1 MKASSAPRQPFV
13 GLALSAAAGIAVAD
27 FFPLGPTTVAVLV
40 AVGALLAFVWP
51 GSKRAYVLI
60 TACFFVLHSFQMR
73 DSPGL
78 DLAEEFGD
86 RPRAINA
93 TGLVVSEARTVQN
106 GMATFLLRLHTIA
119 ADGAEQES
127 HATIRARWR
136 GTVEPGDELQL
147 FGLIGP
153 IAPPRNPGEFDMR
166 SYLARRDVRQELYV
180 RYAENGAILR
190 HTTPNPILRAA
201 QKSRVWMEA
210 VLSRGLENSPDAQSL
225 VKGMALGVRHE
236 TEEDIEEPFQQTGT
250 LHLFAVAG
258 LHVGIVAQLLWILA
272 MVLHLPRKWTIALI
286 IPALFFYA
294 AVTGLHTSS
303 VRAAVMS
310 AVLLAGFFAERKV
323 FALNSLAA
331 AAFLILSWNPN
342 ELFSLGFQLSF
353 SVVAAIILL
362 ADPIF
367 RFFRRWGAPDPFLPR
382 VLLRAPRRLADTCL
396 GWICR
401 GASVSAAAWIGSFPL
416 LLWDFYLITTI
427 SVLANLVIVP
437 IAFFILGIA
446 MLSLLVA
453 PFLSSSLSIV
463 FNNANWA
470 LAKAILGVVHVFA
483 QVPGGHYYVGHPHWP
498 SGAEAEITVLDAGA
512 GGAVHLRSG
521 NTNWLWDC
529 GSERGYERLVRP
541 YLHSRGID
549 RLTGL
554 ALTQA
559 DSLHIG
565 GAINVIDDFAPAF
578 LRDNPAPDR
587 SQVHRRIQQELITRG
602 LQSQPLQAG
611 SELKLSSR
619 VTAKILHPPAM
630 SLGSTADDQ
639 AVVAQL
645 IIDSRVRV
653 LLVSDIGVVTENALC
668 ENHLD
673 LRSDILVKGQHR
685 TGVSGSERFLDQV
698 KPTLIIATSRDFPE
712 TERLTDEWAEMVQSR
727 GIKLFRQDKTGAVEL
742 RFYRQRWEASAYLTG
757 ETFVPNNRHENGTR
771 DAAPPA
777 RRTCE

>member
-13 GLALSAAAGIAVAD
+13 GLALSAAAGIAAGD
-27 FFPLGPTTVAVLV
+27 IFPPAEAAVPVVV
-40 AVGALLAFVWP
+40 AVGALFVLAWP
-51 GSKRAYVLI
+51 DSKRTYILI
-60 TACFFVLHSFQMR
+60 AACFFVLHSFHLR

-78 DLAEEFGD
+78 ELVQELGD
-86 RPRAINA
+86 VPRATNV
-93 TGLVVSEARTVQN
+93 TGLVVSEARTAAN
-106 GMATFLLRLHTIA
+106 GMATFLLRLHAIS
-119 ADGAEQES
+119 ADRTEQKS
-127 HATIRARWR
+127 HATIRVRWR

-147 FGLIGP
+147 FGLLGP

-166 SYLARRDVRQELYV
+166 SYLARRDIRQELFV
-180 RYAENGAILR
+180 RYPENGAILR

-201 QKSRVWMEA
+201 QKSRRWMQD
-210 VLSRGLENSPDAQSL
+210 VLCRGLEGSPEVQGMIN
-225 VKGMALGVRHE
+225 GMALGVRHE

-258 LHVGIVAQLLWILA
+258 LHVGIVARLLWILA

-310 AVLLAGFFAERKV
+310 AVLLAGFFVERKV
-323 FALNSLAA
+323 SALNSLAA
-331 AAFLILSWNPN
+331 AAFLILSWDTN

-353 SVVAAIILL
+353 SVVAAIISL

-367 RFFRRWGAPDPFLPR
+367 RFLRRWGAPDPFLPR
-382 VLLRAPRRLADTCL
+382 VLLRTPRRFVDASL

-416 LLWDFYLITTI
+416 LLWDFYLITNV
-427 SVLANLVIVP
+427 SVLANLVVVP

-446 MLSLLVA
+446 MLSLLAV
-453 PFLSSSLSIV
+453 PFSSALSVV

-483 QVPGGHYYVGHPHWP
+483 QIPGGHYYVAHPHWP

-521 NTNWLWDC
+521 SANWLWDC
-529 GSERGYERLVRP
+529 ASERDYERLLRP

-549 RLTGL
+549 RLAGL
-554 ALTQA
+554 ALTHG

-565 GAINVIDDFAPAF
+565 GAINVIEDFVPPF
-578 LRDNPAPDR
+578 LYDNPAPDR
-587 SQVHRRIQQELITRG
+587 SKVHRKIQLELMTQG
-602 LQSQPLQAG
+602 LQSRPLRAG
-611 SELKLSSR
+611 LEVKISPR
-619 VTAKILHPPAM
+619 ITARIFHPPAI

-645 IIDSRVRV
+645 IIDSGVRV
-653 LLVSDIGVVTENALC
+653 LLVSDIGVETENALC
-668 ENHLD
+668 ENRLD
-673 LRSDILVKGQHR
+673 LRSDILIKGQHR
-685 TGVSGSERFLDQV
+685 SGVSGSERFLAQV
-698 KPTLIIATSRDFPE
+698 QPKLIIATSRDFPE
-712 TERLTDEWAEMVQSR
+712 TERLTDEWAEKVKALD
-727 GIKLFRQDKTGAVEL
+727 IELFRQDKTGAVEL

-757 ETFVPNNRHENGTR
+757 ETFRSSTR
-771 DAAPPA
+771 
-777 RRTCE
+777 

>member
-1 MKASSAPRQPFV
+1 MQ
-13 GLALSAAAGIAVAD
+13 D
-27 FFPLGPTTVAVLV
+27 VL
-40 AVGALLAFVWP
+40 
-51 GSKRAYVLI
+51 
-60 TACFFVLHSFQMR
+60 C
-73 DSPGL
+73 
-78 DLAEEFGD
+78 
-86 RPRAINA
+86 
-93 TGLVVSEARTVQN
+93 
-106 GMATFLLRLHTIA
+106 
-119 ADGAEQES
+119 
-127 HATIRARWR
+127 
-136 GTVEPGDELQL
+136 
-147 FGLIGP
+147 
-153 IAPPRNPGEFDMR
+153 
-166 SYLARRDVRQELYV
+166 
-180 RYAENGAILR
+180 
-190 HTTPNPILRAA
+190 
-201 QKSRVWMEA
+201 
-210 VLSRGLENSPDAQSL
+210 RGLESSPDVQGMVS
-225 VKGMALGVRHE
+225 GMALGVRHE

-286 IPALFFYA
+286 IPTLFFYA

-331 AAFLILSWNPN
+331 AAFLILAWDTN
-342 ELFSLGFQLSF
+342 ELFSVGFQLSF

-367 RFFRRWGAPDPFLPR
+367 QFLRRWGAPDPFLPR
-382 VLLRAPRRLADTCL
+382 VLLRAPRRLGDSCL

-427 SVLANLVIVP
+427 SVLANLVVVP
-437 IAFFILGIA
+437 IAFFILGVG
-446 MLSLLVA
+446 MLSLLAA
-453 PFLSSSLSIV
+453 PLSSSLSVV

-470 LAKAILGVVHVFA
+470 LAKAILGVVHIFA
-483 QVPGGHYYVGHPHWP
+483 QIPGGHYYVAHPHWP

-521 NTNWLWDC
+521 SANWLWDC
-529 GSERGYERLVRP
+529 GSERDYERLLRP

-549 RLTGL
+549 RLAGL
-554 ALTQA
+554 ALTHG

-587 SQVHRRIQQELITRG
+587 SQVHRKIQQELIVRG
-602 LQSQPLQAG
+602 LQSQPLRAG
-611 SELKLSSR
+611 SELKISPR
-619 VTAKILHPPAM
+619 ITAKILHPPAM

-645 IIDSRVRV
+645 IIGSGVRV
-653 LLVSDIGVVTENALC
+653 LLVSDIGVGTENALC

-673 LRSDILVKGQHR
+673 LRSEILIKGQHR
-685 TGVSGSERFLDQV
+685 TGVSGSERFLAQV
-698 KPTLIIATSRDFPE
+698 QPKLIIATSRDFPE
-712 TERLTDEWAEMVQSR
+712 TERLTDEWTEIVRSR

-757 ETFVPNNRHENGTR
+757 ETFRSSTR
-771 DAAPPA
+771 
-777 RRTCE
+777 